1 MFFNNDRIRKL
12 RHEVAKLAFLT
23 AAEAAGQAAGAG
35 MPMDPAM
42 MGGGMPM
49 NPAAMGGSVP
59 PVDPAMAAAGGMP
72 MDPSLLGGM
81 TPPDPAM
88 MGAGGMPVDPSVLAG
103 AAPPEP
109 PASPAMNGAP
119 LAGAPLDEASL
130 RQLIAGVVREELRNQ
145 SAPADRPKVKV
156 DPAAELW
163 QIKRLLAKL
172 VGALG
177 LEGADEGDLSG
188 DAGKDVGADLYGIK
202 SVLVRMLN
210 AMNVSIEP
218 DILLGAGAK
227 PASPPPQPATESGK
241 GTS

>member
-49 NPAAMGGSVP
+49 
-59 PVDPAMAAAGGMP
+59 DPAMATTGGMP

-109 PASPAMNGAP
+109 PASPAMNGAPLAGAP